1 MLRKIQSHLFRSV
14 WFRCLKTMGTEA
26 MCRSQDFVE
35 SGNLLLRFF
44 CCLCPTQVWPY
55 WQRFCD
61 PCRRWSGKTSTGSAT
76 SQSDIPGFWSQ
87 ERWLFFDIK
96 HGYIGSDT
104 VTLYDTR
111 YCNMTVC
118 NQWLGRPKFPGSLF
132 DHPSQERCRQ
142 DLEGAYL
149 ISVEYHLIRPASTSD
164 DRQVGNMLFACSGPP
179 ADTAN
184 FVWELRHFP
193 YSRSWL
199 SLWDFAFCLLQ
210 MEFIE
215 KNVKLNELR
224 TGIPMTTKA
233 EKVRSCLRW
242 KVRHSCHPQFY
253 SWKCAKHWAFQNFR
267 TI

>member
-1 MLRKIQSHLFRSV
+1 MLRKIQSHLFTSV
-14 WFRCLKTMGTEA
+14 SFRCLKTMGTEA
-26 MCRSQDFVE
+26 MCRSQGLWWVRQFALTFFLLSLSHPGLALLAKILWSLPQMGRQDINRIRNIPVRHSWILE
-35 SGNLLLRFF
+35 SRKMIVFWHKTWIHRF
-44 CCLCPTQVWPY
+44 
-55 WQRFCD
+55 
-61 PCRRWSGKTSTGSAT
+61 
-76 SQSDIPGFWSQ
+76 
-87 ERWLFFDIK
+87 
-96 HGYIGSDT
+96 
-104 VTLYDTR
+104 R

-132 DHPSQERCRQ
+132 DHPSQKRCRQ

-149 ISVEYHLIRPASTSD
+149 ISFEYHLIRPASTSD